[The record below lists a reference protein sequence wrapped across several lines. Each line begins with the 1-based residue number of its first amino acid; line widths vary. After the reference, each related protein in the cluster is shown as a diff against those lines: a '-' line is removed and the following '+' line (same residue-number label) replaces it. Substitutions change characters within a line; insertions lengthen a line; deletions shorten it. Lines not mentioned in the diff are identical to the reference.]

1 MFRTPTGYQARE
13 NEVRAGSVLTPP
25 QKRIFWSNISSRS
38 KPQPL
43 PCTGQVR
50 SGQVRSG
57 QVRSGQVRSGQVRS
71 GQVRSGQDRS
81 GQARS
86 GQVRSGQ
93 VRSGQVRSGQVRS
106 GKGMWF
112 RLCLRS
118 YLFCCACSLLMIL
131 LGPGRLVLRRWR
143 KHWEVSRLIPGS
155 KAKCCIVKLVAAM

>member
-71 GQVRSGQDRS
+71 GQVRSGQV
-81 GQARS
+81 RS

-106 GKGMWF
+106 GQV
-112 RLCLRS
+112 RS
-118 YLFCCACSLLMIL
+118 GQAKECGFDTTDDQTRRRSISRCYL
-131 LGPGRLVLRRWR
+131 
-143 KHWEVSRLIPGS
+143 SR
-155 KAKCCIVKLVAAM
+155 

>member
-25 QKRIFWSNISSRS
+25 QKRIFWSY
-38 KPQPL
+38 KLTQQTPAPA
-43 PCTGQVR
+43 VYR

-71 GQVRSGQDRS
+71 GQVRTGQVRS

-93 VRSGQVRSGQVRS
+93 VRSGQVRSGQ
-106 GKGMWF
+106 
-112 RLCLRS
+112 
-118 YLFCCACSLLMIL
+118 
-131 LGPGRLVLRRWR
+131 
-143 KHWEVSRLIPGS
+143 
-155 KAKCCIVKLVAAM
+155 AKECGFDPTAAFPFDGLDTSASWSSPLQAFPWSSPLHQTTSHDSSVP